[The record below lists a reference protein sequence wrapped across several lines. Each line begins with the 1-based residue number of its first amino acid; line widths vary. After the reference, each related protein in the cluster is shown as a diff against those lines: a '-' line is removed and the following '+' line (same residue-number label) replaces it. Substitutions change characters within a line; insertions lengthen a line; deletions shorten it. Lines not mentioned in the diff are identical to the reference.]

1 MVHKG
6 ISIDEEYKDGLSF
19 MMYLII
25 EAHPWK
31 YAVIKY
37 RLRNPDSIRN

>member
-6 ISIDEEYKDGLSF
+6 ISIEVEYKDGLSF

-25 EAHPWK
+25 DDNK
-31 YAVIKY
+31 GM
-37 RLRNPDSIRN
+37 